1 MQKREEDINS
11 KRQLVY
17 DMWIDHS
24 TPSTD
29 GHNGRNIIAISNCHF
44 LLFINLN
51 QKVLIEE
58 KVNKH
63 GQKVFQGPRMIAT
76 SPVCDTQEN
85 LFQSGVKVPIG
96 ALMSL
101 KPFFINYAT
110 ERDVPLL
117 M

>member
-1 MQKREEDINS
+1 
-11 KRQLVY
+11 
-17 DMWIDHS
+17 MWIDHS
-24 TPSTD
+24 TLSTD
-29 GHNGRNIIAISNCHF
+29 GHNGRNIAISNCHF
-44 LLFINLN
+44 LLFTDLN

-63 GQKVFQGPRMIAT
+63 GQKVFQGPRTIIT

-85 LFQSGVKVPIG
+85 LFQGGVKVPIG
-96 ALMSL
+96 TLMSL